1 VFELAEKNK
10 LSMILALTGTVLVWF
25 PIAFTLLASF
35 TGFIRSGQAH
45 LDYLMPA
52 EMFPVALIGALLLLW
67 AAIRSKIY
75 KRMAGTGLGLF
86 VAFPVLGSVVAVA
99 SGLASG
105 RTEMGGIEWAF
116 VLLFIALFAGA
127 QILLGIT
134 GILLIKKLIVK
145 PTAAGQ

>member
-1 VFELAEKNK
+1 MAKNNK
-10 LSMILALTGTVLVWF
+10 LSMALALIGTVLVWF

-35 TGFIRSGQAH
+35 IGFIRSGQAH

-75 KRMAGTGLGLF
+75 KKMAGIGLGLF
-86 VAFPVLGSVVAVA
+86 VAFPVLGSVIATA

-105 RTEMGGIEWAF
+105 RTEMGGTAWAF
-116 VLLFIALFAGA
+116 VLFFIALFAGA

-134 GILLIKKLIVK
+134 GILLTKKLIEK
-145 PTAAGQ
+145 QTAAGQ